1 MAFYQSQYY
10 PNQCSAYCHGMLPT
24 TLSGV
29 EPEVKQNGKKL
40 GITLET
46 QNVNLLVV
54 FSAISPLVGMLSPGH

>member
-1 MAFYQSQYY
+1 
-10 PNQCSAYCHGMLPT
+10 MLPT

-29 EPEVKQNGKKL
+29 QPEVKQNGKKL